1 METRSEEYFQA
12 LCAGL
17 GVDVQPNEAGS
28 CLVAVDDSFGVVM
41 RGNDAAGRM
50 EISAVV
56 ADELPE
62 GIEYSD
68 MLDLLSLSLGPL
80 FDAPG
85 VGREPESGA
94 IVMYALFPFEAMTP
108 ADFAEAVPQF
118 IDRARGLADRL
129 AALKNRE

>member
-1 METRSEEYFQA
+1 MNTRSEEYFQA
-12 LCAGL
+12 LGAGM
-17 GVDVQPNEAGS
+17 GVDIRPNDDGS
-28 CLVAVDDSFGVVM
+28 YLVVVDDSFGVVM
-41 RGNDAAGRM
+41 RGNEDAGRM
-50 EISAVV
+50 EVSTVV

-62 GIEYSD
+62 GVGYPD

-94 IVMYALFPFEAMTP
+94 IVMFALFPFEATTP

-129 AALKNRE
+129 AARKNGE

>member
-1 METRSEEYFQA
+1 MKTRSEEYFQA
-12 LCAGL
+12 LGAGMGL
-17 GVDVQPNEAGS
+17 DLQPNDEGA
-28 CLVAVDDSFGVVM
+28 CIIAVDDSFGVVM
-41 RGNDAAGRM
+41 RGNEDAGRI

-62 GIEYSD
+62 GVEYSD

-94 IVMYALFPFEAMTP
+94 IVMYALFPFEATTP

-118 IDRARGLADRL
+118 IDRAHGLADRL
-129 AALKNRE
+129 AALKNGE

>member
-1 METRSEEYFQA
+1 MTTRSEEYFQA
-12 LCAGL
+12 LGAELGL
-17 GVDVQPNEAGS
+17 DVQPDSEGA
-28 CLVAVDDSFGVVM
+28 CLVAVEGGFGVTI
-41 RGNDAAGRM
+41 RGNDEAGRM
-50 EISAVV
+50 ELSAVV

-62 GIEYSD
+62 VAGYPVV
-68 MLDLLSLSLGPL
+68 LDLLSMSLGPL

-94 IVMYALFPFEAMTP
+94 IVMYALFPFETTTL

-129 AALKNRE
+129 AALKDKE

>member
-12 LCAGL
+12 LGAGL
-17 GVDVQPNEAGS
+17 GVDVRPNDDGT

-41 RGNDAAGRM
+41 RGNEDAGRM
-50 EISAVV
+50 EVSAVV

-62 GIEYSD
+62 GVEYSD

-94 IVMYALFPFEAMTP
+94 IVMYALFPFEATTP

-129 AALKNRE
+129 AARKNGE